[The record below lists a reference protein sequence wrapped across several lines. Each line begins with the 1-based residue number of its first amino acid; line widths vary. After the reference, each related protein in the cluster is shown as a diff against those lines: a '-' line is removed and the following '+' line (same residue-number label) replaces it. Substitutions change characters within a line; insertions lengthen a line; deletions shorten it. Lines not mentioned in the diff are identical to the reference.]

1 MPIKL
6 LPRCLLLLLL
16 WSLSNYALC
25 NFGEV
30 VDSQLSSHIAQPTIT
45 RIFKDSTGFLWI
57 GTQHGL
63 YRFDG
68 TGVRKFDS
76 SQKGKD
82 YIAHSDI
89 RGISETISGE
99 ILVATFGGGLLKLKK
114 EDDRFELLDVAGN
127 SSSLELIDLHRL
139 TDKHHLATS
148 KNGVFSIDLDTRS
161 DSRWIKAGLIELRIN
176 DIVDVVSIG
185 PRLVLLASKTDLI
198 ALNFSRRSVRKL
210 NVELTKPDITSL
222 ALANGESIFIG
233 TSNGSI
239 HVLDLASEKIVRSI
253 DLSGDDVSRIT
264 DILTIEST
272 IWIGTDGGLI
282 VSSIDTRTTKHF
294 SQANSKLSH
303 DYITRLFFGNG
314 FLLIGTYQ
322 GLDQVRPNSI
332 SNYNHRNSE
341 IYNDVLAFS
350 EDFHS
355 DIWIGTYNGIFRFEE
370 ETGKHQH
377 LVTGDG
383 SSLPDNR
390 IMALASNGDSIFI
403 GLRQHGLHKLDLR
416 NNSLVSLSNS
426 NTSDMA
432 VTKILVATDGTI
444 WVSSYNKGI
453 FILDNDTLT
462 AIDSKKELSFTQIF
476 ETQNGEIF
484 AGSERRLYQYSRP
497 SKSFIDTEL
506 EFPIEANSPLFL
518 SINESRDG
526 NLLIGTKDQG
536 IFVWKISDRDKGLSQ
551 VHRFTDHTDLTV
563 TTVYGILFDDQ
574 HNVWCSTQQG
584 IVVLEPGGKI
594 KFRLTPQDGLQA
606 DDYNFGAY
614 FRDSVGD
621 MYFGGVN
628 GYNKLTPSL
637 VEFVNQPSPTIIS
650 QIEISNRRKL
660 SYHELARVET
670 LQLSP
675 DSNSLSIRVNL
686 MDFADLAN
694 NQYSHILEGFDQ
706 SWIDDGTNN
715 KISYTNLAP
724 GEYVFRAKAANSAGI
739 WNEEGVSL
747 KIRVLPPW
755 WLTWWAYCFYIAAA
769 LTLIWGGMRAYRAH
783 LLKEEAL
790 RFAVEMQDSAD
801 RAQDDLQDSQE
812 FHNELIR
819 AVHKHNLETLELIG
833 RCLETSE
840 NGQAN
845 PRIRGHLKAMELL
858 EGCYYFQGGMLMADL
873 HAYVDCLTSHLLQS
887 TRVDPV
893 TITTI
898 NLTTS
903 DLLPARI
910 ASPAAVILYELL
922 ENALLHAFSRDS
934 TANFIEFRADI
945 HHQSQSESSLILS
958 VADDGRGWSPD
969 SLPPSS
975 QSMGL
980 TIVEALAQSL
990 AGTINVTHD
999 NGSQISLKLPFKN

>member
-1 MPIKL
+1 M
-6 LPRCLLLLLL
+6 
-16 WSLSNYALC
+16 
-25 NFGEV
+25 
-30 VDSQLSSHIAQPTIT
+30 AQPTIT

-68 TGVRKFDS
+68 TDVRKFDS
-76 SQKGKD
+76 SKKGKN
-82 YIAHSDI
+82 YISHSDI
-89 RGISETISGE
+89 RGISETISGDL
-99 ILVATFGGGLLKLKK
+99 LVATFGGGLLKLEKK
-114 EDDRFELLDVAGN
+114 DDGFELLEIAGN
-127 SSSLELIDLHRL
+127 SSGLELIDLHRL
-139 TDKHHLATS
+139 TGNHHLATS
-148 KNGVFSIDLDTRS
+148 KSGILSIDLDTRS
-161 DSRWIKAGLIELRIN
+161 DSKWIKAELTELKID
-176 DIVDVVSIG
+176 DIVDVVAID
-185 PRLVLLASKTDLI
+185 PQRALLASKTDLVT
-198 ALNFSRRSVRKL
+198 LNFSHRSIRRL
-210 NVELTKPDITSL
+210 DVEISESDITSL
-222 ALANGESIFIG
+222 ALANGNSIFLG

-239 HVLDLASEKIVRSI
+239 HELDIASETLVRSI

-264 DILTIEST
+264 DILTIEGT
-272 IWIGTDGGLI
+272 LWIGTDGGLI
-282 VSSIDTRTTKHF
+282 VSSIDTKTTKHF
-294 SQANSKLSH
+294 SQKNSKLSH
-303 DYITRLFFGNG
+303 DYITRIFPGNG

-322 GLDQVRPNSI
+322 GLDQIRPNSI

-350 EDFHS
+350 EDSKS
-355 DIWIGTYNGIFRFEE
+355 DVWIGTYNGIFRFQE
-370 ETGKHQH
+370 ETGKHLH

-390 IMALASNGDSIFI
+390 IMALASHGDSIFI
-403 GLRQHGLHKLDLR
+403 GLQQHGLYKLDLR
-416 NNSLVSLSNS
+416 NNSLASLSNPT
-426 NTSDMA
+426 TSDLA
-432 VTKILVATDGTI
+432 VTKILVTTDGTI
-444 WVSSYNKGI
+444 WVSSYNKGV
-453 FILDNDTLT
+453 FILDNADLI
-462 AIDSKKELSFTQIF
+462 AIDSGKELSFTQVF
-476 ETQNGEIF
+476 ETLDGEIF
-484 AGSERRLYQYSRP
+484 AGSERQLYQYSR
-497 SKSFIDTEL
+497 SSRSFRDTEL
-506 EFPIEANSPLFL
+506 EFPIEASSPLFL

-526 NLLIGTKDQG
+526 NLLIGTKDHG
-536 IFVWKISDRDKGLSQ
+536 IFIWKGSDRDQGLSQ
-551 VHRFTDHTDLTV
+551 VHRFTDHIDLTA

-584 IVVLEPGGKI
+584 IVVLEPDGKQ

-614 FRDSVGD
+614 FRDSSGD

-650 QIEISNRRKL
+650 QIEIGNRRKISYYEL
-660 SYHELARVET
+660 STVET

-686 MDFADLAN
+686 LDFADPAS

-706 SWIDDGTNN
+706 SWIDDGTDNTIN
-715 KISYTNLAP
+715 YTNLAP

-755 WLTWWAYCFYIAAA
+755 WFTWWAGCLYVA
-769 LTLIWGGMRAYRAH
+769 LALALIWGVMRVYRSH

-819 AVHKHNLETLELIG
+819 AVHKHNLDTLELIG
-833 RCLETSE
+833 RCLESSDK
-840 NGQAN
+840 GQAN

-858 EGCYYFQGGMLMADL
+858 EGCYYFQGGMLMANL
-873 HAYVDCLTSHLLQS
+873 STYVDSLTNHLLQS
-887 TRVDPV
+887 TPVDPV

-903 DLLPARI
+903 ELLPARI
-910 ASPAAVILYELL
+910 ASPAAVILYELF
-922 ENALLHAFSRDS
+922 ENALLHAFSTDS
-934 TANFIEFRADI
+934 AANFIEFRADI
-945 HHQSQSESSLILS
+945 NHLSHSERTLILS
-958 VADDGRGWSPD
+958 VADDGMGWSPD
-969 SLPPSS
+969 SLAPSS

-980 TIVEALAQSL
+980 KIVDALAQSL
-990 AGTINVTHD
+990 GGAINVTHD
-999 NGSQISLKLPFKN
+999 NGSQISLELPLTD